1 MAAGHARNRTGTPA
15 DMRHVAQPSIETS
28 PDKPELDSGLAE
40 YSCQTCAK
48 RKVKCDKT
56 KPTCSSCR
64 SRELQCLYQA
74 PPPRRRKRQLSS
86 GDVDE
91 KLARYER
98 ILSEHGLLPQ
108 GAQESPSPNS
118 APQEPISLRFIEPH
132 AETSKMGKVVV
143 SQGGSRYINSIT
155 WRNLGDDEMQHVS
168 VPEYYEKDEPETALD
183 SSDFPPDPL
192 TGAFMGYQENLFHYH
207 PTHAEAMILW
217 NTQIENVEPLCKV
230 LHIPSSSKMARE
242 VTREPE
248 TASRANECV
257 LFAVYHFAV
266 FTLTDEQCEKL
277 FGRSRSTLMHRF
289 HLATRQALV
298 NASFL
303 TTSDTSV
310 IQALIL
316 FLLACRHEYDP
327 NTYWILTGVAVR
339 IAQRM
344 GLHRDGEGL
353 GLPPFNVQLRR
364 RLFYQLIPLDGIASQ
379 LSGTGIAITPESWDT
394 KEPLNINDDQIWP
407 GMTTAPQEQKGATDM
422 IFCLARACI
431 GKFFAR
437 SMRGTAAGD
446 FQHHNAVEPFIKEAE
461 SEVEEKYIRYCDI
474 VNPLHFLTIGMARS
488 AITSMRIKTRLP
500 RVRDQTATDAERKE
514 LFQLAHKIIDTDAAA
529 FAHTGLQ
536 RYQWHVK
543 SFWAYGSWDSLI
555 YVLTSLRRPGLL
567 SRDEVDDT
575 WGKMEQVYSNHG
587 DFLASKQPLHVAFR
601 SLTLKAWNSNPPSS
615 SSVEPDY
622 ISTLR
627 SRQREHLKTRSA
639 IEDSKATTSDLE
651 NDQASPTGPDPT
663 VEAGSNFDHLSG
675 DVGLGMN
682 SEFNIDT
689 EDWILWDQLIKNDQT
704 QRG

>member
-48 RKVKCDKT
+48 RKVKCDKI

-155 WRNLGDDEMQHVS
+155 WRNLGDDEMQRVS
-168 VPEYYEKDEPETALD
+168 VPEYGEKDEPETALD

-242 VTREPE
+242 VTRAPE

-310 IQALIL
+310 IQALII

-344 GLHRDGEGL
+344 GLHRDGEAL
-353 GLPPFNVQLRR
+353 GLPPFDVQLRR

-379 LSGTGIAITPESWDT
+379 LSGTGIAVTPESWDT

-446 FQHHNAVEPFIKEAE
+446 FQHHNAVEPLIKEAE

-639 IEDSKATTSDLE
+639 IEDRKATTSDLE

-663 VEAGSNFDHLSG
+663 VEVGSNFDHLSG